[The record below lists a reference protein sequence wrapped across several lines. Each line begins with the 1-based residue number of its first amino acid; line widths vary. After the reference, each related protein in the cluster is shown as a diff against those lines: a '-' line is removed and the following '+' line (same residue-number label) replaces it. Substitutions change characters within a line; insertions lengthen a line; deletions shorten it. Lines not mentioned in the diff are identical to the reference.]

1 MKIEDITKLLIT
13 IENDDDLSQYEITNM
28 MIKKDNTINFFFKGR
43 SVSFRLNSSELK
55 PIDL

>member
-28 MIKKDNTINFFFKGR
+28 MIKKDNTINFFFRGGCK
-43 SVSFRLNSSELK
+43 L
-55 PIDL
+55 

>member
-28 MIKKDNTINFFFKGR
+28 MIKKDNTINFFFRGGVR
-43 SVSFRLNSSELK
+43 FRLNSSELK

>member
-13 IENDDDLSQYEITNM
+13 IENDDDLSKYEITNI
-28 MIKKDNTINFFFKGR
+28 MIKKDNTINFFFRGEGL
-43 SVSFRLNSSELK
+43 SFRLNSSELK